1 MKCNLNRGLNPTQ
14 EVSTANIW
22 GNQLLVEDSK
32 YKPVKSLLHVVN
44 KQGGDESYGIEAKQ
58 LRGEVQKTEL
68 VQAWKAILINNIAR
82 GRDG

>member
-1 MKCNLNRGLNPTQ
+1 MQFEQGSESTQ
-14 EVSTANIW
+14 EVSTTNIW

-32 YKPVKSLLHVVN
+32 YRPVKSLLHVVN

-68 VQAWKAILINNIAR
+68 IQAWKAILIDNIA
-82 GRDG
+82 